1 MSFVYIVRSNFTRP
15 DLEERWNAWY
25 SGPKLTEMVTH
36 PLFLSGQRYR
46 AAGLDESILYLAVW
60 VVESPEAFQTPEYR
74 STWGFVE
81 WTPHIA
87 DWSRNL
93 YRGPAEDVSDTLDVP
108 PDGALY
114 MAAFDGVPEMETASR
129 LALVQAERPDVLWLP
144 VAGLDRSCPAIG
156 LQRLDGDSPK
166 PLSPALAVGVRETT
180 YRPITD
186 RRRTPRYTSGQG

>member
-25 SGPKLTEMVTH
+25 SGPKLAEMVTH

-46 AAGLDESILYLAVW
+46 AVGLDQAIGYLAVW

-74 STWGFVE
+74 AGWGFAE

-93 YRGPAEDVSDTLDVP
+93 YAGPAEDVSDRLDVP
-108 PDGALY
+108 PDGGLY
-114 MAAFDGVPEMETASR
+114 LAAFDGAPAAEMAAR
-129 LALVQAERPDVLWLP
+129 LARLRAERPDVLWLE

-156 LQRLDGDSPK
+156 LQRLAAGATPK
-166 PLSPALAVGVRETT
+166 PLPREYGAGIRETLF
-180 YRPITD
+180 RPITD
-186 RRRTPRYTSGQG
+186 RRRPARN